1 MTTSGRNK
9 FDPLSRELTNIKTL
23 ESVDW
28 YKFTS
33 SSTFKLAIG
42 FSSEEFL
49 KLGSTPLYF

>member
-1 MTTSGRNK
+1 MVWN
-9 FDPLSRELTNIKTL
+9 TNVL

-42 FSSEEFL
+42 FSPGGAL
-49 KLGSTPLYF
+49 QLHLYRGVWRQDWKIDPSAD